1 MLLEPLQLRRR
12 TATAFLTLAT
22 IMFFEPAIASAQSP
36 ASKTR
41 SDLIGQIRA
50 TEKIPGGGFVAVES
64 EGTEGLTFLSDN
76 GRYAIVGTIYD
87 VWTGKRIG
95 SISQLRGE
103 AARID
108 FARLG
113 INMSDVG
120 ALTIGRGPKQVVIF
134 VDPKCPYCH
143 KVLGMASALSDAYTF
158 KIIVAPVLGKE
169 SESLT
174 RIVSCAKD
182 EASAVA
188 ALMSGRSG
196 QMQALEQSGSC
207 DLAKIQRRL
216 VTAQLLGV
224 RGVPF
229 LISPSGITY
238 EGAPS
243 DLAAWLAGS

>member
-1 MLLEPLQLRRR
+1 MLLELLQRRRR

-36 ASKTR
+36 ASQAR
-41 SDLIGQIRA
+41 SDLVGQIRA
-50 TEKIPGGGFVAVES
+50 TQKIPGGGFAAVES

-76 GRYAIVGTIYD
+76 GRYAIVGTLYD
-87 VWTGKRIG
+87 VWSGKRIG

-108 FARLG
+108 FGRLG
-113 INMSDVG
+113 INMSDIG
-120 ALTIGRGPKQVVIF
+120 ALTIGRGPKQAVIF

-143 KVLGMASALSDAYTF
+143 KVLGMAAALGDAYTF

-169 SESLT
+169 SENLT
-174 RIVSCAKD
+174 RMVSCAKD
-182 EASAVA
+182 EGAAVA
-188 ALMSGRSG
+188 ALTSGRTA

-207 DLAKIQRRL
+207 DLAKIQKRL

-229 LISPSGITY
+229 LIGPAGITY

-243 DLAAWLAGS
+243 DLRAWLAGS